1 MSDINKETE
10 ARYTERARELVMRM
24 TLEEKVSQMLHNA
37 PAIPRLGIKEYNWW
51 NEALHGVARAG
62 IATVFPQA
70 IGLAAM
76 FDEEFL
82 KKVADAISTEARA
95 KFNEQQKHSDCGL
108 YKGLTMWSPNV
119 NIFRDPRWGRGH
131 ETYGEDPYLT
141 SRMGVAFVKG
151 LQGDDKKYLKTA
163 ACAKHF
169 AVHSGPESLRHVF
182 DARVSKQDMYETYLP
197 AFHAC
202 IKEAGVE
209 GVMGAYNRVNG
220 EVCCGSEY
228 LLTKLLR
235 TKWGFEGY
243 MTSDCWAIKD
253 FHENH
258 MVTDTPEESVSL
270 AVKNGCDLNCGCIYP
285 YLVQA
290 VKDGYITEE
299 CINDSV
305 VRLFTTRMKLGEFD
319 EQTPY
324 SSIPYSVVDSEE
336 MQALNLEASEKSMVL
351 LKNKN
356 GILPLDKTKI
366 KTLGIIGPNADSRKA
381 LVGNYEGTASRYV
394 TVSEGIQDYLS
405 GSGVR
410 IYMSEGCDICADR
423 VQSLAEANDRLS
435 EVKTVCE
442 QSDVIIACFGLNA
455 DLEGEEGDQS
465 NQFSSGDKVG
475 LKLPGLQADII
486 KAIYES
492 GKPSILVMLSGSALD
507 LREADENMD
516 AVIQAWYPG
525 ALGGRAV
532 AELLFG
538 EYSPEGRLPVTF
550 YRSDEDLPDFEDY
563 SMKNRTYRY
572 MSAKPL
578 YPFGYGL
585 GYTDFDIES
594 VRCDTENITRDGVT
608 VKATVKNIGNY
619 DGATAIQAYVKVQ
632 RADAP
637 NPQLKGIAKVTLK
650 KGKKTEITLRL
661 GAEAFALWDENGNFS
676 VKKGGC
682 ELYIGEY
689 QPDIRSFELTGKKPY
704 VIKLFADMDINID
717 SAV

>member
-1 MSDINKETE
+1 MSNINKEAQ
-10 ARYTERARELVMRM
+10 ARYTERAGELVMRM
-24 TLEEKVSQMLHNA
+24 TLEEKASQMLHNA

-108 YKGLTMWSPNV
+108 YKGITMWSPNV

-151 LQGDDKKYLKTA
+151 LQGNDKKYLKTA

-209 GVMGAYNRVNG
+209 GIMGAYNRVNG

-270 AVKNGCDLNCGCIYP
+270 AVKNGCDLNCGCIYT

-290 VKDGYITEE
+290 VKDGYISEE
-299 CINDSV
+299 CINASV

-336 MQALNLEASEKSMVL
+336 MQALNLEASKKSMVL

-366 KTLGIIGPNADSRKA
+366 KKLGIIGPNADSRKA

-405 GSGVR
+405 GSDIR

-492 GKPSILVMLSGSALD
+492 GKPSILAMLSGSALD

-637 NPQLKGIAKVTLK
+637 NPQLKGIEKVALK
-650 KGKKTEITLRL
+650 KGEKTEITLRL
-661 GAEAFALWDENGNFS
+661 GAEAFALWDEDGNFS

-717 SAV
+717 SVV